1 MDRHIRFDALHN
13 FRDLGGHT
21 TTDGHRVRPGR
32 LYRTDSLSKLTQ
44 GTPDWS
50 RFLSL
55 GVHTV
60 IDLRYP
66 WEIESRGRVPDHP
79 SFTYHN
85 LSIEHRPYN
94 QAALTP
100 DVDPA
105 RYLAERY
112 MEVAQDGT
120 KEIRSA
126 LELVAEAAE
135 SDTPLVF
142 HCASGKD
149 RTGLLAALIL
159 GLLGV
164 PEPTIIKDFTLT
176 ELAAPALLADWKAH
190 NNGHTPT
197 WPAFG
202 RAPEATMRLF
212 LTALTDRYGS
222 VEGYVSDALSL
233 NPASLSTTLRR
244 RLLENNPGNP
254 QE

>member
-13 FRDLGGHT
+13 FRDLGGCT

-32 LYRTDSLSKLTQ
+32 LYRADSLGKLTQ

-50 RFLSL
+50 RFLAL

-66 WEIESRGRVPDHP
+66 WEIEHRGRVPDHP

-85 LSIEHRPYN
+85 LSIEHRPYT
-94 QAALTP
+94 QAGLTP
-100 DVDPA
+100 DVDPTP
-105 RYLAERY
+105 YLAERY

-126 LELVAEAAE
+126 LELVAKAAE

-164 PEPTIIKDFTLT
+164 PEPTIIEDFTLT

-190 NNGHTPT
+190 NNGRTPT
-197 WPAFG
+197 WPGFG
-202 RAPEATMRLF
+202 RAPEAVMRLF
-212 LTALTDRYGS
+212 LADLTRRYGS
-222 VEGYVSDALSL
+222 IEGYISEALSL
-233 NPASLSTTLRR
+233 DPDSLSTTLRGT
-244 RLLENNPGNP
+244 LLG
-254 QE
+254 Q